1 MRGLTVGGQC
11 EHHLPSNPA
20 YSDHVTGSRA
30 YNISHFPQKFDLCI
44 DDVRLAIAEHFRA
57 VTALQNETIC
67 RSGQGGDEGGEV
79 AGFRAGDQGG
89 EEGYFGESGGY
100 CV

>member
-1 MRGLTVGGQC
+1 MRGLTVGGQR

-30 YNISHFPQKFDLCI
+30 YNISHFPQKIDLCI

-57 VTALQNETIC
+57 VATLQNEAVC
-67 RSGQGGDEGGEV
+67 RSREGGDEGGEV
-79 AGFRAGDQGG
+79 VGFRAGNEGR
-89 EEGYFGESGGY
+89 EEGNFSESGRY